1 MREIDGILRKPCFM
15 HSYNDRLVRI
25 LYGIILAQFIVIAI
39 LLGGFSS
46 EYFSNVY
53 FRAWVDNNFPQ
64 MSLLLTGQ
72 FDALFIGMALGG
84 TILLIQRTIN
94 LPGIDQSGGKS
105 PTHSPVSTE
114 TRELLPSHATKTEK
128 IEVTKETPEQVLG
141 ELEKHAF

>member
-1 MREIDGILRKPCFM
+1 MSEIDDILSKPCFM
-15 HSYNDRLVRI
+15 SSYNYRFVRI
-25 LYGIILAQFIVIAI
+25 LYGMILAQFIVIAI

-53 FRAWVDNNFPQ
+53 FRAWVDDNFPQ
-64 MSLLLTGQ
+64 MSLMLTGQ

-84 TILLIQRTIN
+84 TILLIQRTKN
-94 LPGIDQSGGKS
+94 VPGIDQGGGTS

-114 TRELLPSHATKTEK
+114 TRELLPNHATKTEK
-128 IEVTKETPEQVLG
+128 IEVMKETPEQVLG

>member
-1 MREIDGILRKPCFM
+1 MP
-15 HSYNDRLVRI
+15 SYNDMFVRI

-46 EYFSNVY
+46 EYLSNVY

-72 FDALFIGMALGG
+72 FDALFIGIALGG
-84 TILLIQRTIN
+84 TLLLIQRTKN
-94 LPGIDQSGGKS
+94 VPGIDQGGGAS

-114 TRELLPSHATKTEK
+114 TRELLPNHATKMEK
-128 IEVTKETPEQVLG
+128 IEMTTETPEQVLG